1 MKKVAIF
8 CPFTY
13 PSACGI
19 WSRVYSD
26 AMALKAEGYDVS
38 IFSSNVIKGTKDKS
52 SEFEELD
59 GLKIYRFNVIFS
71 LGGNSM
77 FWNFSSKLRELN
89 PDIVH
94 SHGYRHPHTLFS
106 TLWARFNKKKI
117 FLTTHAPF
125 EKDKKRS
132 IIMKAFDFLYDIF
145 IGKWEL
151 KLYTK
156 VIRISNWEE
165 PYLNK
170 LGLKESLLIPNGLN
184 EIFFEEK
191 PEFIKNK
198 FNRVVYMGR
207 IDPVKRPEW
216 LVQAS
221 LALPQV
227 NFKLVGPLDGY
238 QEFKSPATNLEIN
251 LKRYEPQDFI
261 NELNRCDIYV
271 LPSAREAMPF
281 TLLEA
286 MSRGKIVVAS
296 PTNGA
301 KEVIS
306 NGENGFIIGNPEELI
321 EKIQYIYDNWDEL
334 QSIRYNAVEKSKE
347 YSAKESNSSLI
358 TLYRTLNV

>member
-1 MKKVAIF
+1 MRKVVIF
-8 CPFTY
+8 CPYSY
-13 PSACGI
+13 PSACGV

-26 AMALKAEGYDVS
+26 ALALKDQGYDVS
-38 IFSSNVIKGTKDKS
+38 IFSSNVIKGTQNRS
-52 SEFEELD
+52 AEFEELN

-89 PDIVH
+89 PDIIH
-94 SHGYRHPHTLFS
+94 THGYRHPHSLFS
-106 TLWARFNKKKI
+106 ALWGKFNKKKL

-125 EKDKKRS
+125 EKDKNRS
-132 IIMKAFDFLYDIF
+132 FLLKVFDVLYDTF
-145 IGKWEL
+145 IGRWEL

-156 VIRISNWEE
+156 IIRISNWEQ
-165 PYLNK
+165 PYLIK
-170 LGLKESLLIPNGLN
+170 LGVKESVLIPNGIKD
-184 EIFFEEK
+184 IFLTEK

-198 FNRVVYMGR
+198 FNRVIYMGR
-207 IDPVKRPEW
+207 LDPVKRPEW
-216 LVQAS
+216 IANAAI
-221 LALPQV
+221 ALPGV

-238 QEFKSPATNLEIN
+238 NEFKSSSPNLDVI
-251 LKRYEPQDFI
+251 LKTYNSEEFI

-271 LPSAREAMPF
+271 LSSAREAMPF

-306 NGENGFIIGNPEELI
+306 NGENGFIINNPDELI
-321 EKIQYIYDNWDEL
+321 EKIQYIYNNWDDL
-334 QSIRYNAVEKSKE
+334 QSIRYNAVEKAKE
-347 YSAKESNSSLI
+347 YSAKDSSKNLT
-358 TLYRTLNV
+358 TLYRSIDD